1 MRACIRR
8 GRVGEGGATKIGLKK
23 GQVEELAHAGQ
34 GRRAPTHLVYLCA
47 GRCSHPTPDRAT
59 ETASKRGLACEQ
71 ARKALARAGRTHATC
86 VPRCHCACLPAHCN
100 RARSHYPSPAPACFL
115 ISSARPPLEP
125 SHRQPLRSLLQQAR
139 YCGNEG
145 RCKTSRHL
153 AWPAHVLMQMTTS
166 RKPPFGLAAH
176 GRSCVCAC
184 SCAHALM
191 SGQVTKMMDRNNA
204 CVLMAC
210 AHARAHYLRHARAH
224 YAHTTLGRSGA
235 EPRRMLPLVSASEKP
250 GL

>member
-1 MRACIRR
+1 MPAK
-8 GRVGEGGATKIGLKK
+8 GGAL
-23 GQVEELAHAGQ
+23 
-34 GRRAPTHLVYLCA
+34 RRTSSICARVAARTRPPAAPPRQRVSEDLH
-47 GRCSHPTPDRAT
+47 
-59 ETASKRGLACEQ
+59 ASKRARLWRAPAAPTPLAC
-71 ARKALARAGRTHATC
+71 LVAT
-86 VPRCHCACLPAHCN
+86 VPACLPAHCN
-100 RARSHYPSPAPACFL
+100 RARSDYPSPAPAPCFL